1 MHQLFSLP
9 TVGSLAEDLGP
20 IIVNASSWSRAE
32 AQDLQRC
39 NKDGEVSTLALMLFW
54 TKTNSDHSKVHQELI
69 ELCNWAP
76 IL

>member
-1 MHQLFSLP
+1 MNQLFSLP
-9 TVGSLAEDLGP
+9 TVGSLAEDIGP
-20 IIVNASSWSRAE
+20 IIVNASVWNKIE

-54 TKTNSDHSKVHQELI
+54 TSKNSDHSKVHQELI

>member
-39 NKDGEVSTLALMLFW
+39 NKDGEVGTLSLMLYW
-54 TKTNSDHSKVHQELI
+54 TASNQDHATVHQEILK
-69 ELCNWAP
+69 LCNWAP